1 MIEVEER
8 CALLIRELRKKKG
21 LTLKECEE
29 LSRGRFK
36 AVVMGSYER
45 GTRAISLE
53 RLQEIADFYE
63 VPIQYFFGSD
73 TSKINERIFTF
84 DLRRMKNS
92 SYTEEGIDRV
102 KAMLSHF
109 IAMRGDWNG
118 EVLSIRQSDGDI
130 LTAVSS
136 DKDIVAKLDFH
147 GYLLR
152 PIS

>member
-1 MIEVEER
+1 MLEIEER
-8 CALLIRELRKKKG
+8 CASLIRELRKKRG

-29 LSRGRFK
+29 LSQGRFK

-73 TSKINERIFTF
+73 SSKVVERIFTF

-92 SYTEEGIDRV
+92 GYTEEGFERV
-102 KAMLSHF
+102 KALLSHF
-109 IAMRGDWNG
+109 ITMRGDWNG
-118 EVLSIRQSDGDI
+118 EVLSIRQGDGNI
-130 LTAVSS
+130 LTAVSN
-136 DKDIVAKLDFH
+136 DKEIVAKLDFH

>member
-1 MIEVEER
+1 M
-8 CALLIRELRKKKG
+8 
-21 LTLKECEE
+21 
-29 LSRGRFK
+29 
-36 AVVMGSYER
+36 
-45 GTRAISLE
+45 
-53 RLQEIADFYE
+53 
-63 VPIQYFFGSD
+63 
-73 TSKINERIFTF
+73 
-84 DLRRMKNS
+84 
-92 SYTEEGIDRV
+92 